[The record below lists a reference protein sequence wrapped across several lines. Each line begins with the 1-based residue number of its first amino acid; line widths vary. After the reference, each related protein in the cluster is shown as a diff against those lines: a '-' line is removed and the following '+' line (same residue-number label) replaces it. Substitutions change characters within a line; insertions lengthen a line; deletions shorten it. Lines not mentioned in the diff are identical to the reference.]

1 MDIRE
6 LVLLIAK
13 VALNCQKNHIHRLS
27 TITTLA
33 DADKQPIKFLA
44 KRGNHYYYL
53 FSVSNIDL
61 KYEDDGSTW
70 TVELI
75 N

>member
-33 DADKQPIKFLA
+33 DADKQPIKFLTNGG
-44 KRGNHYYYL
+44 KYYYYL
-53 FSVSNIDL
+53 FSITGIDL
-61 KYEDDGSTW
+61 KDEDNCTTW

-75 N
+75 